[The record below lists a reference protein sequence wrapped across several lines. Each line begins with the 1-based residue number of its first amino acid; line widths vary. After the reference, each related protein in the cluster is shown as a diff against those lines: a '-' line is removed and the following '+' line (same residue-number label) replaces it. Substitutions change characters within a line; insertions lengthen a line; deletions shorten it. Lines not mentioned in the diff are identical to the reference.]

1 MSNLVHRELE
11 LARQMMVN
19 EAKAISRQ
27 AIKPLSLYVSYD
39 GILDPLGQSQIL
51 PYIKGLAFEGYSFT
65 ILSFEKPERTARQL
79 KLVKQELNSLGIN
92 WIHLPFEYGR
102 FEYFK
107 RILKG
112 SWLLRSLARTHKPN
126 VIHARTILPASMVV
140 LAGLNIP
147 LIYDIR
153 AFAGEW
159 IDGGRLKRGGL
170 QARLFQWLEEHL
182 IRTSAGLVVLDQ
194 SGADYIKQA
203 YPLLAVPIKV
213 IPTCTNL
220 EAFPSQILNSPSEP
234 SGPYRFVF
242 LGGVRFPYRPDL
254 ALLLVQQLLAQG
266 IDCSIDFINE
276 RDHELIQ
283 AACGNLG
290 FPLDRCR
297 IFSLPQNEVPAA
309 LVRYHSGFVFNTS
322 GRWRSMSSP
331 TKLGEYLAAGLHIM
345 GLFGIHAIDRLA
357 AEDPAVVDVF
367 RQSDLIAGL
376 APSRIAELLVHL
388 QASTR
393 PKRARYLARQHYD
406 IAIAHRNYSELYRD
420 VLAISS

>member
-1 MSNLVHRELE
+1 
-11 LARQMMVN
+11 MVI
-19 EAKAISRQ
+19 EAQAISRQ
-27 AIKPLSLYVSYD
+27 AIKPLAMYVTYD
-39 GILDPLGQSQIL
+39 GILDPLGQSQII
-51 PYIKGLAFEGYSFT
+51 PYVKGLAFEGYSFT
-65 ILSFEKPERTARQL
+65 LLSFEKAERTARQL
-79 KLVKQELNSLGIN
+79 KIVKQELNSLGIN

-112 SWLLRSLARTHKPN
+112 SWLLRSLARTHKPKI
-126 VIHARTILPASMVV
+126 IHARTILPASMVV
-140 LAGLNIP
+140 LAGLKIP

-182 IRTSAGLVVLDQ
+182 IRTAAGLVVLDQ
-194 SGADYIKQA
+194 SGADHLKQA
-203 YPLLAVPIKV
+203 YPFLGIPIQV

-220 EAFPSQILNSPSEP
+220 DAFPTQDPLVPTGR

-242 LGGVRFPYRPDL
+242 LGGARFPYRPDM
-254 ALLLVQQLLAQG
+254 ALLLIQQLLAQG

-276 RDHELIQ
+276 RDHEVIQ
-283 AACGNLG
+283 SACSDLG
-290 FPLDRCR
+290 FPVDRCR
-297 IFSLPQNEVPAA
+297 IFSLPQNEVPEA
-309 LVRYHSGFVFNTS
+309 LVNYHSGFVFNTS

-331 TKLGEYLAAGLHIM
+331 TKIGEYLGAGLHVV
-345 GLFGIHAIDRLA
+345 GLSGIHALDRLA
-357 AEDPAVVDVF
+357 AQEPAVVDVF
-367 RQSDLIAGL
+367 RESDLLTGL
-376 APSRIAELLVHL
+376 ASSRIAELLDHL

-393 PKRARYLARQHYD
+393 PERARYLARQHYD

-420 VLAISS
+420 VLAMSS

>member
-1 MSNLVHRELE
+1 MIKLNDIRHLSPREVNLI
-11 LARQMMVN
+11 AFF
-19 EAKAISRQ
+19 
-27 AIKPLSLYVSYD
+27 VSYD
-39 GILDPLGQSQIL
+39 GLLDPLGQSQIL
-51 PYIKGLAFEGYSFT
+51 PYLKGLASEGYKFL
-65 ILSFEKPERTARQL
+65 ILSFEKTERSANQIDHLQR
-79 KLVKQELNSLGIN
+79 ELNKFGIS
-92 WIHLPFEYGR
+92 WVPLPFKYGR

-112 SWLLRSLARTHKPN
+112 AWLVRNLARRHNP
-126 VIHARTILPASMVV
+126 ILLHARSILPASMLV
-140 LAGLNIP
+140 LAGLKIP
-147 LIYDIR
+147 LVYDIR

-159 IDGGRLKRGGL
+159 IDAGRLISGGL
-170 QARLFQWLEEHL
+170 QARMFQWLEEHL
-182 IRTSAGLVVLDQ
+182 IRTAAGLVVLDQ
-194 SGADYIKQA
+194 SGADYLKQV
-203 YPLLAVPIKV
+203 YPLIRAPIKV

-220 EAFPSQILNSPSEP
+220 DAFPTPILPIPAERA
-234 SGPYRFVF
+234 GPYHFVF
-242 LGGVRFPYRPDL
+242 LGGARFPYRPDL

-276 RDHELIQ
+276 RDHEVIQ

-309 LVRYHSGFVFNTS
+309 LVHYHTGFVFNTS

-331 TKLGEYLAAGLHIM
+331 TKIGEYLGAGLHVV
-345 GLFGIHAIDRLA
+345 GLSGIHALDRLA
-357 AEDPAVVDVF
+357 AQEPAVVDVF
-367 RQSDLIAGL
+367 RESDLLAGL

-393 PKRARYLARQHYD
+393 PERARYLARQHYD

-420 VLAISS
+420 VLAMSS